1 MILFYS
7 VGNISNIEKAPY
19 NNTTQTWYRHLRS
32 SLAFLNTARLSL
44 IPSARL
50 ANFMYWIK
58 IWNEKNTSYVGY
70 QILKLTFLRY
80 RNKMITRHP
89 IIILSFAVSCGALSH
104 TAYRRTK
111 HRSLQL
117 KKYMKWGYGMCFDS
131 NLLKYNQSTQIYYI
145 QKENTYRRLSI
156 PGLGRYPVVPI
167 TYYKSRGLFVLVY
180 DSEMKKITQK
190 NETKLFL

>member
-1 MILFYS
+1 
-7 VGNISNIEKAPY
+7 
-19 NNTTQTWYRHLRS
+19 
-32 SLAFLNTARLSL
+32 
-44 IPSARL
+44 
-50 ANFMYWIK
+50 
-58 IWNEKNTSYVGY
+58 
-70 QILKLTFLRY
+70 
-80 RNKMITRHP
+80 
-89 IIILSFAVSCGALSH
+89 
-104 TAYRRTK
+104 
-111 HRSLQL
+111 
-117 KKYMKWGYGMCFDS
+117 MCFDS